1 MPAIIPEFF
10 VVGTGP
16 GDPEL
21 LTLKAHKVLQTAAV
35 ILYGDLANQE
45 LLALAPAA
53 CECICV
59 GKKPYGEYTP

>member
-59 GKKPYGEYTP
+59 GKKPYGEHTS